1 MVTPCNDTNII
12 LSVLSQM
19 QYILYYSI
27 YVKIKKKNSLSPTI
41 VLGIS
46 VWVIRNIRRSKEMIP
61 IEVRKLAH

>member
-27 YVKIKKKNSLSPTI
+27 YVKLKKKPNSLSQTI

-46 VWVIRNIRRSKEMIP
+46 AWVIRRSREMIP
-61 IEVRKLAH
+61 IKVRKLAH